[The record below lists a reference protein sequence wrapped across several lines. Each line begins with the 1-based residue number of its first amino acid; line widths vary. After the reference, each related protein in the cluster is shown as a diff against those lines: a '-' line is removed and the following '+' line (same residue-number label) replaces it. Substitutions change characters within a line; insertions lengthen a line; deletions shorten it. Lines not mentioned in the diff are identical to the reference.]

1 MATIMNMLPNWFTD
15 ALVNE
20 PDNRYV
26 AGRKEYESVV
36 DPEYLKALKLEEAE
50 KQNSPSTYYAKKLRN
65 IIYGGTR
72 GVVQNVGASLYGAN
86 EFMKAPIG
94 EYFQEGGL
102 SDISNRATE
111 KMMERSYLDP
121 THEGKLAQDVL
132 LSPFKMY
139 EGLVRAGADQLLPHS
154 KIAAGITYGV
164 GTGFPIQSSWLGKAA
179 ALRGGRKI
187 AERVKTKGRGGKGW
201 DVSEFDALNEVN
213 GMMDTASNAVPGSM
227 VQKVL
232 SKTTGVADD
241 MSTIRFLKSI
251 GENAP
256 IFLPGFYSKK
266 MRVKG
271 LALGKALEKGIR
283 KGVRTWI
290 DPDAAYKMKQSGLS
304 AGAMTEIQ
312 NAMLFANTRA
322 KDAVELSRQHGSDS
336 PKTKTAVAEAER
348 AIKTIYAQLQYSH
361 IFNLMSGRTKVGGKL
376 DEMGQMFQLFYP
388 EIMETR
394 GIISPKDA
402 VDLTGVEVNHKFLG
416 PLLES
421 AYGEVGFNLGQNSRV
436 IYGSKS
442 PRGATGVFQNELN
455 QSNAAKIV
463 ADFVD
468 NKKGTTAAELQ
479 SLVDDVVQNQYV
491 AKNKKVQDSTIPRRI
506 KTQIIEGREYIHYV
520 INKAVSD
527 QLIGGIRGDYL
538 LDPRSGRVIELIS
551 DETNLL
557 GGAFKAVM
565 DLASNK
571 KFATIYLREHYAGR
585 QGSQASERDI
595 KKNMRE
601 IAHIQNTE
609 LPKLHIEGDRILN
622 NSKIN
627 QAVKDKRLN
636 ALLGKEAALQ
646 EQIRSLTNK
655 YPFSKYSTVQEKK
668 AKADLLRSDT
678 EQYARDVSTHKKQV
692 ASGEIRKNAR
702 KPVKPNP
709 RSRKYSLKKDSEGA
723 WDQTL
728 ADDLLEE
735 ITADPN
741 TPLRYTL
748 GRTLRN
754 TLGADIQGVGIRER
768 AREERERNELE
779 L

>member
-20 PDNRYV
+20 PDNRLI
-26 AGRKEYESVV
+26 AGGEEYESVV
-36 DPEYLKALKLEEAE
+36 DPEYHWAKALEEKE
-50 KQNSPSTYYAKKLRN
+50 KQDSPSTYYAKKLSN

-72 GVVQNVGASLYGAN
+72 GVVQNVGATLYGAN

-94 EYFQEGGL
+94 EYFQEGGF
-102 SDISNRATE
+102 SDISDRATE
-111 KMMERSYLDP
+111 KMMERSWVP
-121 THEGKLAQDVL
+121 TSKEGKLAQDTL
-132 LSPFKMY
+132 LAPFKMY
-139 EGLVRAGADQLLPHS
+139 EGLVRAGADKLRPHS
-154 KIAAGITYGV
+154 EIAAGIAYGV
-164 GTGFPIQSSWLGKAA
+164 GTSLPVFSGTVG
-179 ALRGGRKI
+179 
-187 AERVKTKGRGGKGW
+187 
-201 DVSEFDALNEVN
+201 
-213 GMMDTASNAVPGSM
+213 
-227 VQKVL
+227 
-232 SKTTGVADD
+232 KTTGLGIVRKFTKKKEAELAETRLYGMDRPLGEVMEMLD
-241 MSTIRFLKSI
+241 VVSTSKPLQAI

-271 LALGKALEKGIR
+271 LALGRALEKGIR

-304 AGAMTEIQ
+304 AGAMSEVQ
-312 NAMLFANTRA
+312 NAILFANTRA

-336 PKTKTAVAEAER
+336 PETKTAVAEAER

-506 KTQIIEGREYIHYV
+506 KTQIIDGREYIHYV

-585 QGSQASERDI
+585 QGSQASELDI

-622 NSKIN
+622 NPKIN

-678 EQYARDVSTHKKQV
+678 EQYARDVVTRKKQI
-692 ASGEIRKNAR
+692 ASGELRKNAR

-754 TLGADIQGVGIRER
+754 TLGADIQAAGLRDR